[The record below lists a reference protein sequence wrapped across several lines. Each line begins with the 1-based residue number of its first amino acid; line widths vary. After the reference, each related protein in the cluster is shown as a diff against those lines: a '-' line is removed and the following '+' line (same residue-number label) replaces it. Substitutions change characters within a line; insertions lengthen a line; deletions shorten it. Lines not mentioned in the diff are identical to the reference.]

1 MNAVLIKGG
10 KNPLLWQMIS
20 TNQLELTLWCL
31 SSLIIM
37 SYDIHTSSIHW
48 FYIPCVSYSTGR
60 NKVAIDHAK
69 PRISVRGNKY
79 RALPRAGFSTSL
91 QLFHRPNSRSDF
103 KARARVSTPRVLRG
117 EQFLI
122 LSRLLN
128 YCVKSINFVNKVD
141 LFLSLL

>member
-1 MNAVLIKGG
+1 M
-10 KNPLLWQMIS
+10 
-20 TNQLELTLWCL
+20 
-31 SSLIIM
+31 
-37 SYDIHTSSIHW
+37 
-48 FYIPCVSYSTGR
+48 
-60 NKVAIDHAK
+60 AIDRAK

-91 QLFHRPNSRSDF
+91 ELFHRPNSRSDF
-103 KARARVSTPRVLRG
+103 EARARVSTPRVLRG

-128 YCVKSINFVNKVD
+128 YCIKSINFVNKVD